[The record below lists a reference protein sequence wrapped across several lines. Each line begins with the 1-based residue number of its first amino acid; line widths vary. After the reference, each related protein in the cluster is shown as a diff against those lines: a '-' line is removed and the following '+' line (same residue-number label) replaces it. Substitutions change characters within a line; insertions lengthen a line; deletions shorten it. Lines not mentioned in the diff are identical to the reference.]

1 MNKQVKT
8 IKLITIISIVV
19 MFACIIILSCQLVE
33 IGNLKE
39 KNRQLSTQKE
49 QLIED
54 IYNYNS
60 TNSYYGN
67 NRQEF
72 LENYAR
78 ENLTYGENGEIWYV
92 KK

>member
-1 MNKQVKT
+1 MEKREKI
-8 IKLITIISIVV
+8 IKISTIISIIIVFV
-19 MFACIIILSCQLVE
+19 CIIVLTCQLIK

-39 KNRQLSTQKE
+39 KNKELSARKD
-49 QLIED
+49 QLIEE

-60 TNSYYGN
+60 TNAYYGN

-78 ENLTYGENGEIWYV
+78 ENLTYGKNGEVWYV

>member
-1 MNKQVKT
+1 MGKQEKT
-8 IKLITIISIVV
+8 IKIITIISIIIV
-19 MFACIIILSCQLVE
+19 FACIIILACQLIK

-39 KNRQLSTQKE
+39 KNKQLSTQKE

-54 IYNYNS
+54 IYNYNTS
-60 TNSYYGN
+60 NAYYGN
-67 NRQEF
+67 NRQDF

-78 ENLTYGENGEIWYV
+78 ESLTYGENGEIWYI

>member
-1 MNKQVKT
+1 MDKKVKS
-8 IKLITIISIVV
+8 IKIITIISVV
-19 MFACIIILSCQLVE
+19 IMFACIIILTCQLIK
-33 IGNLKE
+33 IGTLKE
-39 KNRQLSTQKE
+39 KNKDLSTYKE
-49 QLIED
+49 ALFDE

-78 ENLTYGENGEIWYV
+78 ESLNWGENGETWYT

>member
-1 MNKQVKT
+1 MEKQEKT
-8 IKLITIISIVV
+8 IKIITIISIVIV
-19 MFACIIILSCQLVE
+19 FICIIVLTCQLVK

-39 KNRQLSTQKE
+39 KNKQLTTQKE
-49 QLIED
+49 QLLDD

-60 TNSYYGN
+60 SNSYYGN

-78 ENLTYGENGEIWYV
+78 ENLTFGENDEIWYI

>member
-1 MNKQVKT
+1 MEKREKI
-8 IKLITIISIVV
+8 IKISTIISIIIVFV
-19 MFACIIILSCQLVE
+19 CIIVLTCQLIK

-39 KNRQLSTQKE
+39 KNKELSARKD
-49 QLIED
+49 QLIEE

-60 TNSYYGN
+60 TNAYYGN

-78 ENLTYGENGEIWYV
+78 ENLTYGKNGEVWFV